1 MTEIREGYADYVS
14 DVPDSWLARWDSALQ
29 GLAKAEDNAVKIG
42 NGMYPVEL
50 ANEVRH
56 LMTLDM
62 PELDVLNMLV
72 TFWMA
77 KKDSA
82 KDETDYGVNRTVEA
96 IWTRIGYKDIR
107 MYGGLGFL
115 SNTILKIRND
125 DTTAL
130 TDDEKENTL
139 RVMSEAVFVEADKGN
154 ICLAYQIDWDVARLG
169 FPEQY
174 HEKEKAWQSIQYRFS
189 NGLQDIDSITE
200 AHVFV
205 QNARDFSE
213 YQKFVGENEKYA
225 KELANDALKRYPSL
239 RKLTGRERAE
249 KLEEKCFNLWQ
260 SRKKMGMLG
269 TEERWRG

>member
-1 MTEIREGYADYVS
+1 MTEIREDYAEYVS

-62 PELDVLNMLV
+62 PELDLLNMLV

-82 KDETDYGVNRTVEA
+82 KDETDYGLNRTIEA

-174 HEKEKAWQSIQYRFS
+174 HEKEKAWESIQHRYQ
-189 NGLQDIDSITE
+189 NGLGSINNIIDS
-200 AHVFV
+200 HYFV
-205 QNARDFSE
+205 QNMRDVKE
-213 YQKFVGENEKYA
+213 YEAYVEQHKKWHKDTIGA
-225 KELANDALKRYPSL
+225 IMKRFPSI
-239 RKLTGRERAE
+239 RKLTG
-249 KLEEKCFNLWQ
+249 EEKEKRISEECFDAWLKARN
-260 SRKKMGMLG
+260 LG
-269 TEERWRG
+269 TLE